1 MLQVDDESA
10 ETVRGEEIET
20 RWRRK
25 GGAEKRERG
34 EKPQSRVSGAGGSSS
49 PP

>member
-1 MLQVDDESA
+1 MFQVDDDST
-10 ETVRGEEIET
+10 ETVRDEEIEG
-20 RWRRK
+20 RK
-25 GGAEKRERG
+25 GGAEKREERRG